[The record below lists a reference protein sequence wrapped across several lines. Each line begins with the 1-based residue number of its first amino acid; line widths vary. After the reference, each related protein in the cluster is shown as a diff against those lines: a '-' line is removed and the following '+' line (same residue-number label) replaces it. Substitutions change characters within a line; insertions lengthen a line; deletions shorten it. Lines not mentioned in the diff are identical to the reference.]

1 MSLSLADLVERLAA
15 HAAPHHQELARA
27 MVAELASITGRN
39 ARARFAL
46 GAIFALARL
55 RMRELRPLSALP
67 VGGFPMQTPATG
79 HVIRRHAAPFAL
91 ALVLITG
98 LLLANFIAKR
108 PDVASTGEVLVLAIP
123 FTLAMTVPLAVF
135 LAVLWVFTRY
145 GKEGVLATARRETNG
160 VRRLLTPVVA
170 LATLFALL
178 MGVLNTRVL
187 PGANAR
193 LATALRGAPTQPNDR
208 TMTVSALR
216 DAARAARAEPGV
228 SSESRAVAFEVEIQ
242 KKFAIAAACIV
253 LALVGAA
260 IPLRFPRGGL
270 LTMLAGPALVIPGY
284 YVALIVGESLADR
297 QLVPAFVAMWGANA
311 ILLAVVLLLIR
322 RRDTTVP
329 ARVA

>member
-46 GAIFALARL
+46 GAIFALGRL
-55 RMRELRPLSALP
+55 RMRAYRPVAAVSTAGL
-67 VGGFPMQTPATG
+67 PMQTPATG
-79 HVIRRHAAPFAL
+79 HVIRRHATPFVL
-91 ALVLITG
+91 ALVFITG
-98 LLLANFIAKR
+98 LLLANFIAKEPNLGSR
-108 PDVASTGEVLVLAIP
+108 SEVLVLAVP

-135 LAVLWVFTRY
+135 LAVLWVFTRF
-145 GKEGVLATARRETNG
+145 GREGVLAAAQRETHG

-170 LATLFALL
+170 LATGFAIL

-193 LATALRGAPTQPNDR
+193 LATVLSGGRTQSNDR

-216 DAARAARAEPGV
+216 DAARAARTEPGV
-228 SSESRAVAFEVEIQ
+228 RGEARAVAFEVEIQ

-253 LALVGAA
+253 LALAGAA

-270 LTMLAGPALVIPGY
+270 LTMLVSTALVIPGY
-284 YVALIVGESLADR
+284 YVALIAGETLADR
-297 QLVPAFVAMWGANA
+297 LVVPAFVAMWSAN
-311 ILLAVVLLLIR
+311 LLLFALVLLLIR
-322 RRDTTVP
+322 RPGTP
-329 ARVA
+329 AVARQA